1 MIEFDPIIAV
11 KKGWKIGRKNALA
24 NIRIKTGDYNTATYD
39 NGNEETVQWRG
50 NIPSYLVHAFEANN
64 K

>member
-1 MIEFDPIIAV
+1 MHEFNPIIAV
-11 KKGWKIGRKNALA
+11 KRGRRMGRRNTFV
-24 NIRIKTGDYNTATYD
+24 NIRIATGDYNTATYD

-50 NIPSYLVHAFEANN
+50 NIPSYLVHAFEENN